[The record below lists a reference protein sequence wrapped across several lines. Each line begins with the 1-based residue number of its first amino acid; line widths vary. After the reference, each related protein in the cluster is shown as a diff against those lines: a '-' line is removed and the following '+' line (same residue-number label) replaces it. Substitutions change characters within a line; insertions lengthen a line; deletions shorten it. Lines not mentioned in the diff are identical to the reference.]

1 MATFNQATV
10 IGFVG
15 DEPRIIQT
23 QSNTAMT
30 SFAIA
35 TTERGYQRA
44 DGTQVEERTEWHNIV
59 FFDKPAEIIA
69 KYVHKGS
76 SLFVQGKLRTRNYDD
91 KDGVKRYVTEIIGDN
106 FQLLDRKPEQ
116 YKHTHNNTVTSNN
129 SATSMYGT
137 QNAVGGGDYYPP
149 QTEKDPDLPF

>member
-1 MATFNQATV
+1 MATFNQASI

-23 QSNTAMT
+23 QSNTPMT

-59 FFDKPAEIIA
+59 FFGKPAEIIA

-106 FQLLDRKPEQ
+106 FQLLDRKPESIN
-116 YKHTHNNTVTSNN
+116 THNNANVTANN
-129 SATSMYGT
+129 SVSSVYDA
-137 QNAVGGGDYYPP
+137 QGGYYPP
-149 QTEKDPDLPF
+149 QKDPDLPF